1 MDFTNHLE
9 DSNQWGIEQTNGSPV
24 YRYWTRKKSIG
35 NQVAPPEAFV
45 LMPSK
50 RSRVIF
56 ALLMNEIRVNYMYV
70 YIYIYTYIYY
80 IYIYTYIT
88 YIYIYI
94 DIYIYIYMYIYIH
107 RYIYICIYIYTYIYT
122 HTYIYIYTRI
132 YIDIYIYMYN
142 IHVYIYTNSLTWKVR
157 PHQGTVPPNP
167 IPIILGWGSQWSQ
180 WGRSKINQDCQLGSL
195 NIHLTGWFIHPPI
208 HRKHAHDAASKNRAA
223 SPAEKSQYRN

>member
-70 YIYIYTYIYY
+70 YIYIY
-80 IYIYTYIT
+80 
-88 YIYIYI
+88 IYIYI
-94 DIYIYIYMYIYIH
+94 LHIYIYIHILHIYIH
-107 RYIYICIYIYTYIYT
+107 RYIYICIYIYIDIFICI
-122 HTYIYIYTRI
+122 YIYIYIHTRI
-132 YIDIYIYMYN
+132 YIYTPVYIYICN
-142 IHVYIYTNSLTWKVR
+142 IHVYIYILIHSLEKFGHTR
-157 PHQGTVPPNP
+157 GQFPQIQFPSF
-167 IPIILGWGSQWSQ
+167 WGE
-180 WGRSKINQDCQLGSL
+180 GRSGRSEVGPKLTKIAN
-195 NIHLTGWFIHPPI
+195 W
-208 HRKHAHDAASKNRAA
+208 AA
-223 SPAEKSQYRN
+223 